1 MENSI
6 EQISLPILTNEAV
19 RILGVLIEKSKTT
32 PDNYPLTL
40 NSLTLGCNQKSSRF
54 PVVDYYENTVLE
66 ALSELKKVGLSQT
79 ILGDGRSAKFRH
91 SISVSYS
98 LDPMEQSILCLL
110 FLRGPL
116 TAGEIRANAGRL
128 YDFESLSEVQE
139 GLNQLLNTERPFV
152 VQMERQSGKKEVR
165 YAHTFGDVPE
175 FDSTIQIIE
184 NHSVGLKERV
194 QELEEKISSLE
205 EKLLILWKELKE

>member
-1 MENSI
+1 MENS
-6 EQISLPILTNEAV
+6 ETQTNLPNLSAEAIRV
-19 RILGVLIEKSKTT
+19 LGVLIEKSKTT

-54 PVVDYYENTVLE
+54 PVVDYDENTVLE
-66 ALSELKKVGLSQT
+66 ALNDLKKVGLSQT
-79 ILGDGRSAKFRH
+79 IIGDGRSTKFRH
-91 SISVSYS
+91 SISVNYS

-116 TAGEIRANAGRL
+116 TAGEIRSNAGRL
-128 YDFESLSEVQE
+128 YDFDSLTEVQE
-139 GLNQLLNTERPFV
+139 GLNQLASADTFFV
-152 VQMERQSGKKEVR
+152 IQLERQSGKKEVR
-165 YAHTFGDVPE
+165 YAHTFAPVPE
-175 FDSTIQIIE
+175 FDTTIQIVE

-194 QELEEKISSLE
+194 QELEEKVAGLE